1 MTQDY
6 TLSDIAAVSG
16 KNNNNDGI
24 FGGNGAWFLII
35 LFLFAFMGWGGG
47 WGGNRGGN
55 GTDGGVMNNYVLN
68 SDFSTLSRQIDSGFA
83 SQERKLDGINNG
95 LCSGFYQQAQ
105 LINGVNAQNSANTA
119 AIQQTLTQGFAG
131 LNTGMVQQGYETRIG
146 INGIG
151 QQMATCCCDLKGGI
165 ADLKYTVAQ
174 GNNAVTNA
182 IGFASRDIIDN
193 QNANYR
199 ALHDEIVANRI
210 EDKNAQIAA
219 LQQQLFAQQLES
231 SQAVQTN
238 VLVDK
243 LGVKCP
249 IPAYLTCNPNAP
261 LNYSVNYGGCG
272 CGA

>member
-1 MTQDY
+1 MTD
-6 TLSDIAAVSG
+6 TMSPADIKAITG
-16 KNNNNDGI
+16 NNDNNGI
-24 FGGNGAWFLII
+24 FGGDGALWLIV
-35 LFLFAFMGWGGG
+35 LFLFIFSGRGGF
-47 WGGNRGGN
+47 WGGNGFGCGMGG
-55 GTDGGVMNNYVLN
+55 GYAGGANDNYVLTT
-68 SDFSTLSRQIDSGFA
+68 DFATI
-83 SQERKLDGINNG
+83 ERKLDGVNNG
-95 LCSGFYQQAQ
+95 LCDGFYTQAQ
-105 LINGVNAQNSANTA
+105 LINGVNAQAANNTA

-165 ADLKYTVAQ
+165 ADLKYAVAQ
-174 GNNAVTNA
+174 GNNAITNA

-219 LQQQLFAQQLES
+219 QQQQIFGLQLAASQSAQ
-231 SQAVQTN
+231 N
-238 VLVDK
+238 NYLVDK
-243 LGVKCP
+243 LSAKCP

-261 LNYSVNYGGCG
+261 LNYSINYGGGCG
-272 CGA
+272 CAG